1 MIQTKIEQAVAEF
14 LARNYIASGVATG
27 DVEQRGTV
35 LVFTGALAGQPD
47 LRIHPG
53 ETDEEAILPAVLVI
67 AGDGEEDDVGNQT
80 IEVNIRVLFPFD
92 PDNQQAHQ
100 LTRLDEEFARVFGF
114 AAGDDIGEQMATLN
128 TITTDVS
135 IIGVETRSSRRD
147 FEERR
152 AVRELTLRAY
162 CADVAV
168 Y

>member
-14 LARNYIASGVATG
+14 LARSYIAAGVATG

-47 LRIHPG
+47 LRIYPG
-53 ETDEEAILPAVLVI
+53 ETDAEAILPAVFVV

-80 IEVNIRVLFPFD
+80 IDVTLKVIFPFD
-92 PDNQQAHQ
+92 QDNVQADQ
-100 LTRLDEEFARVFGF
+100 LTRMDEEFQRVFGF
-114 AAGDDIGEQMATLN
+114 AADDDIGEQMATLN

-135 IIGVETRSSRRD
+135 IIGIETRSSRRE

-162 CADVAV
+162 CCDVAA